1 MIVTDIL
8 DLQSTG
14 YFLSIVEKRS
24 FQWRQKE
31 IKKYLVNSLINNE
44 KVKTEEL
51 NEQADKVESS
61 EDTTAIIKEY
71 KDIICTKKKIVAY
84 ISYQHGSFPNT
95 QREKKFINLVKRFK
109 VHKTKMI
116 SKINIKLINI
126 LD

>member
-14 YFLSIVEKRS
+14 YFLSIVEKRR

-31 IKKYLVNSLINNE
+31 IKKHLVDSLINNE

-51 NEQADKVESS
+51 NEQTDKVESS

-71 KDIICTKKKIVAY
+71 KDIICNKKKIVAY
-84 ISYQHGSFPNT
+84 IRIIMEKFSKHSKRRKVYQPG
-95 QREKKFINLVKRFK
+95 
-109 VHKTKMI
+109 KTV
-116 SKINIKLINI
+116 
-126 LD
+126 